1 MTILIRANN
10 NLQTSVSTVQSV
22 TEYTT
27 FDLVLLL
34 PSVQASAVLYSWISP
49 VNTRFAE
56 RAMQRT
62 PAFDEEGLYAY
73 AATIYP
79 VMTAGIPAQQTTGVA
94 LVSFRIGAIFSPIV
108 KIPVDKSIL
117 PEQTE
122 LPLTAVEEL
131 QQQID
136 ELVSGDPFDEDGTY
150 PNLRAQ
156 ATTKG
161 DVELGSVENYGIATK
176 AEAEAGSVNNKY
188 MTPLRTKE
196 AILELA
202 PETDLTAINAHIA
215 DNDIHF
221 EQSAISI
228 TESQI
233 SDLGDYE
240 PANENI
246 QAHIEDTTVHFTQAN
261 ISITE
266 NQISDFGSYEPAN
279 NNIQAHIANN
289 TVHFTQEQISITADQ
304 ISDLGSFEPAFTKN
318 TAFNKNF
325 GTTSGTVAEGNH
337 THTEADITDLD
348 KYSVADANNTF
359 MAIDDYVDANDKI
372 LFSKLPDGAKSQTY
386 VVATF
391 QDLPVSDLLSG
402 DKGYITTTGDSYI
415 WDGNSWEVLADAD
428 WENVSLDWANITNKP
443 VGTSNSSLANGVL
456 YTKTETD
463 TLLNGKANTSHTHT
477 KAEITDFAHTH
488 TKSEITDFAHT
499 HVEADITDLNKYT
512 TQEVDDLL
520 DGKSDVGHT
529 HVKADITDFAH
540 NHDDLYYT
548 ETELDNGQLDNRY
561 YTETEVNEFLDLNY
575 RKQLYPNTKNTSG
588 STILKGTVVQF
599 AGSQGDFILI
609 KNAVPAEI
617 ISNPETLMGLAE
629 DDILDD
635 EFGNV
640 VWFGNV
646 INVIIDPALFQN
658 GDILYF
664 DNTTGGLTKTA
675 PAENKIIVAA
685 VEKVSTAAQATNG
698 ILLVRPKWVSRDI
711 NQIDGLQGELNAIN
725 NTIGDIETILD
736 SILGV

>member
-10 NLQTSVSTVQSV
+10 NLQTDISTVQSV

-34 PSVQASAVLYSWISP
+34 PSVQTSAVLYSWISP

-56 RAMQRT
+56 RLMERT
-62 PAFDEEGLYAY
+62 PSYDETGLFAY

-79 VMTAGIPAQQTTGVA
+79 VMTAGIPAQQTSGVS
-94 LVSFRIGAIFSPIV
+94 LLSFRIGGVFSPIV

-117 PEQTE
+117 PEQTQ
-122 LPLTAVEEL
+122 LPKTLAEEL
-131 QQQID
+131 QESID
-136 ELVSGDPFDEDGTY
+136 ALIIGDPFDEDGTY

-161 DVELGSVENYGIATK
+161 DLGLGNVENYGIATQI
-176 AEAEAGSVNNKY
+176 EAQAGAVNNKY

-196 AILELA
+196 AILALT
-202 PETDLTAINAHIA
+202 PEAIDLTAINAHLA

-240 PANENI
+240 PANSNI
-246 QAHIEDTTVHFTQAN
+246 QTHISSTNNPHTVTKTQVGLPNVENYGIASKAEAEAGTANDKYMTPLRTKEAILELSPSVDFTVLDNHIADTTIHFTQAQ

-266 NQISDFGSYEPAN
+266 NQISDFGTY
-279 NNIQAHIANN
+279 
-289 TVHFTQEQISITADQ
+289 
-304 ISDLGSFEPAFTKN
+304 EPAFTKN
-318 TAFNKNF
+318 TGFNKNF
-325 GTTSGTVAEGNH
+325 GTSAGTVSEGNH
-337 THTEADITDLD
+337 TH
-348 KYSVADANNTF
+348 N
-359 MAIDDYVDANDKI
+359 
-372 LFSKLPDGAKSQTY
+372 KSQ
-386 VVATF
+386 
-391 QDLPVSDLLSG
+391 
-402 DKGYITTTGDSYI
+402 
-415 WDGNSWEVLADAD
+415 
-428 WENVSLDWANITNKP
+428 
-443 VGTSNSSLANGVL
+443 
-456 YTKTETD
+456 
-463 TLLNGKANTSHTHT
+463 
-477 KAEITDFAHTH
+477 ITDFAHTH
-488 TKSEITDFAHT
+488 PITDISGLETELNSKATQDDIDVAIAALVDSSPEALNTLNELAEALANDPNFATTITNELAGKSDLDHTHLKADITDFAHTHVKADITDFAHT
-499 HVEADITDLNKYT
+499 HVEADITDLDKYT
-512 TQEVDDLL
+512 QQEVDDLL
-520 DGKSDVGHT
+520 DDKSDVGHT

-548 ETELDNGQLDNRY
+548 ETELNNGQLDNRY

-588 STILKGTVVQF
+588 STILKGAVVQF
-599 AGSQGDFILI
+599 AGSQGDFTLI
-609 KNAVPAEI
+609 KNAVPAEVI
-617 ISNPETLMGLAE
+617 ANPEALMGLAE
-629 DDILDD
+629 NDILND

-646 INVIIDPALFQN
+646 INIIIDPALFQN

-664 DNTTGGLTKTA
+664 DNATGGLTKTA

-685 VEKVSTAAQATNG
+685 VEKVSSNAQTPNG

-711 NQIDGLQGELNAIN
+711 DDIDGLQSELNAIN

>member
-10 NLQTSVSTVQSV
+10 NLQTDISTVQSV

-34 PSVQASAVLYSWISP
+34 PSVQTSAVLYSWISP

-56 RAMQRT
+56 RLMERT
-62 PAFDEEGLYAY
+62 PSYDETGLFAY

-79 VMTAGIPAQQTTGVA
+79 VMTAGIPAQQTSGVS
-94 LVSFRIGAIFSPIV
+94 LLSFRIGGVFSPIV

-117 PEQTE
+117 PEQTQ
-122 LPLTAVEEL
+122 LPKTLAEEL
-131 QQQID
+131 QASID
-136 ELVSGDPFDEDGTY
+136 ALIVGDPFNANGTY

-161 DVELGSVENYGIATK
+161 DVGLGNVENYGIATQI
-176 AEAEAGSVNNKY
+176 EAQAGAVNNKY

-196 AILELA
+196 AILALT
-202 PETDLTAINAHIA
+202 PEAVDLTAINAHLA

-240 PANENI
+240 PANSNI
-246 QAHIEDTTVHFTQAN
+246 QTHISSTNNPHTVTKTQVGLPNVENYGIASKAEAEAGTANDKYMTPLRTKEAILELSPSVDFTVVDNHIADTTIHFTQAQ

-266 NQISDFGSYEPAN
+266 NQISDFGTY
-279 NNIQAHIANN
+279 
-289 TVHFTQEQISITADQ
+289 
-304 ISDLGSFEPAFTKN
+304 EPAFTKN
-318 TAFNKNF
+318 TGFNKNF
-325 GTTSGTVAEGNH
+325 GTTAGTVSEGNH
-337 THTEADITDLD
+337 TH
-348 KYSVADANNTF
+348 N
-359 MAIDDYVDANDKI
+359 
-372 LFSKLPDGAKSQTY
+372 KSQ
-386 VVATF
+386 
-391 QDLPVSDLLSG
+391 
-402 DKGYITTTGDSYI
+402 
-415 WDGNSWEVLADAD
+415 
-428 WENVSLDWANITNKP
+428 
-443 VGTSNSSLANGVL
+443 
-456 YTKTETD
+456 
-463 TLLNGKANTSHTHT
+463 
-477 KAEITDFAHTH
+477 ITDFAHTH
-488 TKSEITDFAHT
+488 PITDISGLETELNSKATQDDIDVAIAALVDSSPEALNTLNELAEALANDPNFATTITNQLAGKSDLDHTHVKADITDFAHTHVKADITDFAHT
-499 HVEADITDLNKYT
+499 HVEANITDLDKYT
-512 TQEVDDLL
+512 QQEVDDLL
-520 DGKSDVGHT
+520 DDKSDVGHT

-548 ETELDNGQLDNRY
+548 ETELNNGQLDNRY
-561 YTETEVNEFLDLNY
+561 YTETEVNQFLDLNY

-588 STILKGTVVQF
+588 STILKGAVVQF

-617 ISNPETLMGLAE
+617 IANPEVLMGLAE
-629 DDILDD
+629 NDILND

-646 INVIIDPALFQN
+646 INIIINPALFQN

-664 DNTTGGLTKTA
+664 DNATGGLTKTA

-685 VEKVSTAAQATNG
+685 VEKVSSAAQTPNG

-711 NQIDGLQGELNAIN
+711 DEIDGLQSELNAIN